1 MSPAPSR
8 TGVLSSAMADAIV
21 LAANNTSTAT
31 AVFPG
36 QNASSTASGRIY
48 QEGRERVGEGGWSN
62 EDGGI

>member
-36 QNASSTASGRIY
+36 QNASSTASGGNY
-48 QEGRERVGEGGWSN
+48 QEGSESVGEAG
-62 EDGGI
+62 

>member
-8 TGVLSSAMADAIV
+8 TGVPTSALMNVIV

-36 QNASSTASGRIY
+36 QNASSAAYGGNY
-48 QEGRERVGEGGWSN
+48 QEE
-62 EDGGI
+62 EDT